1 MGSLNVLIIDG
12 NDLDMRMRLKHSITS
27 TSEFGGCFHVANSSQ
42 AIELAPKLSNYINL
56 VFISYHVKQDQV
68 REFAQ
73 AVREIEQYQD
83 AALVM
88 ILASGS
94 TKETTLAESM
104 LAGIDGFLLEPFST
118 DDLVKVSKLA
128 GRVSR
133 EKATTR
139 EYVAMK
145 LLVRDQ
151 VRLLDAVYCLNR
163 GNIETEQTFNKLKNL
178 GARVAEFSE
187 TSLQMYY
194 SLLIDVC
201 ERSLVPIAI
210 PKNPYQGKSE
220 RTKKRVDQMLISNLE
235 SPKERLDPKKEVRVG
250 GRIMN
255 LPPMPSKNRG

>member
-1 MGSLNVLIIDG
+1 MGSLRVLIIDG
-12 NDLDMRMRLKHSITS
+12 NDLDMRMRLKHSINS
-27 TSEFGGCFHVANSSQ
+27 TSEFGECHHVATGSQ
-42 AIELAPKLSNYINL
+42 AIELAPKLPGDVDL

-68 REFAQ
+68 RQFAQ
-73 AVREIEQYQD
+73 AVRELERYQD

-88 ILASGS
+88 ILPSGS

-118 DDLVKVSKLA
+118 DDLVKVTKLA

-145 LLVRDQ
+145 MLVRDQ

-163 GNIETEQTFNKLKNL
+163 GNIETEQTFAKLKNL
-178 GARVAEFSE
+178 GTQVAELSE
-187 TSLQMYY
+187 GSLQMYFT
-194 SLLIDVC
+194 LLIDVC
-201 ERSLVPIAI
+201 ERSLVPVAI

-220 RTKKRVDQMLISNLE
+220 RAKKRVDQMLISNLE
-235 SPKERLDPKKEVRVG
+235 SPKVKLDPKKEVLVG
-250 GRIMN
+250 GKVMN
-255 LPPMPSKNRG
+255 LPPLPGKNRT

>member
-27 TSEFGGCFHVANSSQ
+27 TSVFGECYHVAHSAQ
-42 AIELAPKLSNYINL
+42 AIEIAQTLPSCIDL

-73 AVREIEQYQD
+73 AVREIEKYQD
-83 AALVM
+83 AALIL

-104 LAGIDGFLLEPFST
+104 LGGIDGFLLEPFST

-128 GRVSR
+128 GKVNR
-133 EKATTR
+133 EKTTTR

-163 GNIETEQTFNKLKNL
+163 GHIETEQTFDKLKHL
-178 GARVAEFSE
+178 SARVAQFSE

-235 SPKERLDPKKEVRVG
+235 SPKVPLDPKKEVLVG

-255 LPPMPSKNRG
+255 LPPTASKNRR